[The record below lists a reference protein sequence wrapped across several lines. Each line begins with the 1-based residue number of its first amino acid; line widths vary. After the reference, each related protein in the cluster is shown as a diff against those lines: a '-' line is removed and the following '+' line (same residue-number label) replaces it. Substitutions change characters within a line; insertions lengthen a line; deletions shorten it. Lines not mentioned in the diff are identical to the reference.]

1 MLTLSFNCKIDSELI
16 DFAVKKSGATHLWV
30 LQENDKAISFYER
43 HGFHLTTTT
52 MNIENTA
59 KK

>member
-16 DFAVKKSGATHLWV
+16 DFAVEKSGATHLWV